1 MKFRLTG
8 RIVMVAGKEL
18 TLLHS
23 NPVTLGVE
31 KSTDLRHVA
40 VSFDDVFDRARL
52 HQKRVI
58 LSEHLCQSGVIVGRK
73 HVRSV
78 LDHVFVHLLVRRI
91 VGILGMGII
100 LSKN

>member
-1 MKFRLTG
+1 MA
-8 RIVMVAGKEL
+8 IVLWKELL

-23 NPVTLGVE
+23 NSITLGIE

-40 VSFDDVFDRARL
+40 VSFNDVLYRARL

-58 LSEHLCQSGVIVGRK
+58 LSEHLRQSGVIVRRK
-73 HVRSV
+73 YVRRV
-78 LDHVFVHLLVRRI
+78 LDHVFVHLLVRRV